1 MEKTYL
7 KNEISTVLKTN
18 KNTPRTALSFYFSIN
33 DPEKKAGVYTILNRL
48 FMQGTKNRTS
58 EELAQELEENAI
70 ELYSEMKHDFIRF
83 KLLCLN
89 EDFNLA
95 LEILEDVIKNSHFET
110 FDKEVI
116 KLKGEIIA
124 ELDSPKTK
132 ALDNYY
138 KTLYANHFY
147 GNTYTKILEDIDS
160 IKRVDVVDSYTQIL
174 KTSKKNICVV
184 GDIDSEITKNLLEKH
199 FGNLINE
206 PKEAEGL
213 IKPLLEKDKV
223 VTIEKEDANQAQI
236 IQGWIFPSILSAD
249 YPAISLLNTIL
260 GSSGL
265 SSRLF
270 LELREKQGLAY
281 TVRSSYET
289 YKLGASFS
297 VYIGSEPKNIKTCL
311 EGFKKEIEKIKNEI
325 ISEEELEDAKNN
337 IIGKRQFFTETNILQ
352 ASLIGL
358 YESEG
363 LGYDYEEK
371 LIQNIQA
378 VTKEKLQEVAQKY
391 FNTPKVLSILAPKE
405 YLSDVENVIL

>member
-7 KNEISTVLKTN
+7 KNEISTVVKTN

-33 DPEKKAGVYTILNRL
+33 NPEKKAGVYTLLNRL
-48 FMQGTKNRTS
+48 FTQGTKNRTS

-95 LEILEDVIKNSHFET
+95 LEILEDIIKNSHFET

-138 KTLYANHFY
+138 KTLYSNHFY
-147 GNTYTKILEDIDS
+147 GNTYTKILEDIDF
-160 IKRVDVVDSYTQIL
+160 IKREDVLDAYVEIL
-174 KTSKKNICVV
+174 ATSKKNICVV
-184 GDIDSEITKNLLEKH
+184 GDIDSETTKNLLEKH
-199 FGNLINE
+199 FGNLTNE
-206 PKEAEGL
+206 PKKAEEL
-213 IKPLLEKDKV
+213 VKPVLENDKT

-236 IQGWIFPSILSAD
+236 IQGWIFPSLLSED

-297 VYIGSEPKNIKTCL
+297 VYIASEPKNIQTCL
-311 EGFKKEIEKIKNEI
+311 AGFKKEIEKIKNEI

-358 YESEG
+358 YEFEG

-371 LIQNIQA
+371 LIQKIQT
-378 VTKEKLQEVAQKY
+378 VTKEKILEVAQKY

-405 YLSDVENVIL
+405 YLSGVENVIL

>member
-1 MEKTYL
+1 MEKIFL
-7 KNEISTVLKTN
+7 KNEIPTIIKIN
-18 KNTPRTALSFYFSIN
+18 KNTPRVALSFYLTIN
-33 DPEKKAGVYTILNRL
+33 NPEKKAGIYTILNRL

-89 EDFNLA
+89 EDFDLA
-95 LEILEDVIKNSHFET
+95 LEILEDILKNSHFET
-110 FDKEVI
+110 FDKEVL

-138 KTLYANHFY
+138 KTLYENHFY
-147 GNTYTKILEDIDS
+147 GNTYTKILEDIDA
-160 IKRVDVVDSYTQIL
+160 IKREDIL
-174 KTSKKNICVV
+174 NAFSEILSNSKKNICVV
-184 GDIDSEITKNLLEKH
+184 GDIDSEKTKQLLEKH
-199 FGNLINE
+199 FGNLINSLKQSE
-206 PKEAEGL
+206 ELK
-213 IKPLLEKDKV
+213 KPVLEKNKIV
-223 VTIEKEDANQAQI
+223 KIEKEDANQAQI
-236 IQGWIFPSILSAD
+236 IQGWIFPSISSED

-281 TVRSSYET
+281 TVRSAYET

-297 VYIGSEPKNIKTCL
+297 VYIASEPKNIQTCL
-311 EGFKKEIEKIKNEI
+311 SGFKKEIEKIKNEI

-363 LGYDYEEK
+363 LGYDYESK
-371 LIQNIQA
+371 LIKKIQE
-378 VTKEKLQEVAQKY
+378 VTKEKLQEVARKY
-391 FNTPKVLSILAPKE
+391 FNTPKVLSILAPKQ
-405 YLSDVENVIL
+405 YLSELENVIL

>member
-1 MEKTYL
+1 MEKIFL
-7 KNEISTVLKTN
+7 KNEIPAVIKTN
-18 KNTPRTALSFYFSIN
+18 KNTPRIALSLYLTIN
-33 DPEKKAGVYTILNRL
+33 TPEIKAGVYTILNRL

-70 ELYSEMKHDFIRF
+70 ELYSEMKHDYIRF
-83 KLLCLN
+83 KILCLN

-95 LEILEDVIKNSHFET
+95 LEILEDILKNSLFDT
-110 FDKEVI
+110 FDKEVL

-138 KTLYANHFY
+138 KTLYENHVY

-160 IKRVDVVDSYTQIL
+160 IKKEDIL
-174 KTSKKNICVV
+174 DAYENILSSSRKNICVV
-184 GDIDSEITKNLLEKH
+184 GDINVEDTKSLLESH
-199 FGNLINE
+199 LGTLINE
-206 PKEAEGL
+206 PKKSEEL
-213 IKPLLEKDKV
+213 KKPTLEKDKI

-236 IQGWIFPSILSAD
+236 IQGWIFPSLLSEEYAV
-249 YPAISLLNTIL
+249 ITLLNTIL

-289 YKLGASFS
+289 YKQAASFS
-297 VYIGSEPKNIKTCL
+297 VYIATEPGNIETCL
-311 EGFKKEIEKIKNEI
+311 AGFKKEIEKIKNEI

-337 IIGKRQFFTETNILQ
+337 IIGKRQFFAETNILQ

-363 LGYDYEEK
+363 LGYDYETQLLK
-371 LIQNIQA
+371 NIQA
-378 VTKEKLQEVAQKY
+378 VTKEKIQEVAQKY
-391 FNTPKVLSILAPKE
+391 FNTPKVLSILAPKQ
-405 YLSDVENVIL
+405 YLSTVENVIL